1 MITLKK
7 TLVYNTELNERRILI
22 KSLLQLFV
30 VIIVLIVYFP
40 VLGHDFL
47 YFWDDQW
54 VVMNRYTEGGV
65 NIYNLWAIFTEYY
78 HGQYAPLNEMLY
90 LILYSLFGYDPFF
103 FHAASLLLHVSSAL
117 LVFACVERFLL
128 VNTKIQT
135 AYPLLIAF
143 FTALLFA
150 VHPFN
155 VESVAWMSASK
166 ILVYAF
172 YYLLATYSFLLYIHH
187 KKIKYY
193 IFTVLLFVCSFFG
206 KEQAVT
212 FPVLMLLVYWFT
224 GYSFKDKRV
233 WLTTAPLLILSVVF
247 GVVTMLS
254 QAEAGGGALSGEA
267 SYPLWQRLVYA
278 CYSFVE
284 YLFKCIF
291 PFKLSYLYPFPS
303 VIGDALPSWLLVYP
317 GLLTIAL
324 IAFGKYIWK
333 NSVLLFSLVFF
344 LIHLAVALHLIP
356 LSRFAVVADR
366 YAYISSIGVC
376 FALSYGVVYLFK
388 TCGKKLRITV
398 SILFACY
405 VLYFGVY
412 SNLRSRVWY
421 NTDTL
426 KKELRDILQERE
438 DYQDRNRWKDYNMQ
452 YQEKGKDIGNRENI
466 ENKEIENKEIK
477 NTK

>member
-54 VVMNRYTEGGV
+54 VVMNR
-65 NIYNLWAIFTEYY
+65 
-78 HGQYAPLNEMLY
+78 
-90 LILYSLFGYDPFF
+90 YDPFF

-166 ILVYAF
+166 ILVYA
-172 YYLLATYSFLLYIHH
+172 
-187 KKIKYY
+187 
-193 IFTVLLFVCSFFG
+193 
-206 KEQAVT
+206 
-212 FPVLMLLVYWFT
+212 
-224 GYSFKDKRV
+224 
-233 WLTTAPLLILSVVF
+233 
-247 GVVTMLS
+247 
-254 QAEAGGGALSGEA
+254 
-267 SYPLWQRLVYA
+267 

-303 VIGDALPSWLLVYP
+303 VVGDALPSWLLVYP

-333 NSVLLFSLVFF
+333 NSVLLFSLIFF

-388 TCGKKLRITV
+388 TCGKKLRIMFPFSLDAT
-398 SILFACY
+398 
-405 VLYFGVY
+405 YFISVY
-412 SNLRSRVWY
+412 
-421 NTDTL
+421 
-426 KKELRDILQERE
+426 IA
-438 DYQDRNRWKDYNMQ
+438 
-452 YQEKGKDIGNRENI
+452 I
-466 ENKEIENKEIK
+466 
-477 NTK
+477 